1 MKRKKTHTFR
11 IYAKMHGSILS
22 RVSGPG
28 AGEAMEV
35 TPEQQ
40 IKLMKIINEAIEQ
53 FWKEEF

>member
-1 MKRKKTHTFR
+1 
-11 IYAKMHGSILS
+11 MHGSILS